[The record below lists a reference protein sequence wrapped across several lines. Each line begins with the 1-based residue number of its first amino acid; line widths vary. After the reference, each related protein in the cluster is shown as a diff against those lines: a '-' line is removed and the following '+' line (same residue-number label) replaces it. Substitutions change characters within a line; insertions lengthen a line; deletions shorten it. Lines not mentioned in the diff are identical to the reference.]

1 VNAGAEGARRRRR
14 LVRLLAVLFVLILLL
29 CLPRLWRYGLAAAL
43 LIDTL
48 QAGEISLLSHLGPA
62 PVRFPVRIPKR
73 EGPTPADLY
82 LPGAGYPRQAILLVH
97 GVNEAGKDDARIVAL
112 ASNLARARAAVLVPD
127 FQDLKRLRVSPADAE
142 AVVLAYSGLLDRFAQ
157 LCGPGRADGCGL
169 FSFSYGVGPTLI
181 AAADPRG
188 RDRIGFVVAFGG
200 YAPYPWAKWVFLASN
215 ATYVSDEADRRRLQE
230 IAHRRLGDGGADVQP
245 LTEQLGPEGRAV
257 WALVTNRDPGR
268 TEALVAALNPALRE
282 TIAQLSP
289 LPRLADVRARL
300 LLAHGLR
307 DRSIPFTES
316 ERLAAR
322 AGSRA
327 RLTITRI
334 FEHVDPAGPARPGL
348 SGLRAS
354 TSEALRMIGFAEA
367 ILAQGR

>member
-1 VNAGAEGARRRRR
+1 
-14 LVRLLAVLFVLILLL
+14 VRT
-29 CLPRLWRYGLAAAL
+29 PGR
-43 LIDTL
+43 D
-48 QAGEISLLSHLGPA
+48 
-62 PVRFPVRIPKR
+62 
-73 EGPTPADLY
+73 GPTPADLY

-181 AAADPRG
+181 AAADPRV

-200 YAPYPWAKWVFLASN
+200 YADLTEVIRFVTTGRASSARVQVSPYPWAKWVFLASN

-257 WALVTNRDPGR
+257 WALVTNRDPDR

-300 LLAHGLR
+300 LLAHGIR

-354 TSEALRMIGFAEA
+354 SSEALRMIGFAEA